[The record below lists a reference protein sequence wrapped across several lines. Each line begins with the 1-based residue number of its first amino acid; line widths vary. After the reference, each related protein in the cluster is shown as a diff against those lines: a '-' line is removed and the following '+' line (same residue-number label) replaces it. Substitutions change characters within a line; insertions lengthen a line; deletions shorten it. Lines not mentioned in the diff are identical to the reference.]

1 MDYYAGVVSAT
12 DNALAEVQRFGLD
25 FLLKTVSP
33 APSDEAALAIIKGG
47 ALRQREMYF
56 PYLEAKLS
64 ILARDWFPESLEAFI
79 RYLYAKP

>member
-1 MDYYAGVVSAT
+1 MIAAT

-25 FLLKTVSP
+25 FLLKPISP

-47 ALRQREMYF
+47 ALRMREIYF
-56 PYLEAKLS
+56 PYMEAKLS
-64 ILARDWFPESLEAFI
+64 ILARDWVPESLEAFI